1 MIDYILLIIY
11 SLGTI
16 SSIAN
21 LINEKRIIL
30 KIFWMI
36 LAASLFIMS
45 NAFTFMI
52 LFKELG
58 LYTI

>member
-16 SSIAN
+16 NSIAN

-36 LAASLFIMS
+36 FAVALLIMS
-45 NAFTFMI
+45 NVFTFMI

>member
-16 SSIAN
+16 NSIAN

-30 KIFWMI
+30 KIFWMV
-36 LAASLFIMS
+36 LAVVLLIMS

>member
-16 SSIAN
+16 SSITN